1 MNFIGLEVSHYYC
14 MVFGK
19 IYQQE
24 ICVFCF
30 RNNSKRVLDSFFIR
44 IFKILYTHKHICKYK
59 YDILID
65 DS

>member
-1 MNFIGLEVSHYYC
+1 MNFVGLEVSHYYC
-14 MVFGK
+14 IVFGK
-19 IYQQE
+19 IYGQE
-24 ICVFCF
+24 NFFFF